1 MQKPKSTWDTRAWLV
16 GILGG
21 IVGGSIAAWATYPSV
36 QKRLNALPSPIFG
49 SHTADVL
56 SGITGIVS
64 VLVLPGLVSGLA
76 RRLTFLWGLL
86 PLSLTLAST
95 DLEDWIEN
103 GLKSVT
109 NTGWESLAVFGGCW
123 VLSSGPVSLIRWL
136 RVRAA
141 RRHATLLASYQ
152 AQRREASGPQEGVWP
167 PPPEYESENNL

>member
-1 MQKPKSTWDTRAWLV
+1 MHKPEHSWDTRAWLV

-21 IVGGSIAAWATYPSV
+21 MIGGSLTAWATYPSV
-36 QKRLNALPSPIFG
+36 QKRLNGLPSPIFG
-49 SHTADVL
+49 GHAADVF
-56 SGITGIVS
+56 SGITGVFSI
-64 VLVLPGLVSGLA
+64 LVLPGLVSGLA

-103 GLKSVT
+103 GIKSVT

-141 RRHATLLASYQ
+141 RRHAALLASYQ
-152 AQRREASGPQEGVWP
+152 AQRGASEPQEGVWP
-167 PPPEYESENNL
+167 PPPEYRE